1 MDAQKI
7 LLANCYG
14 LFTFFAAIIR
24 FFFHSSDLET
34 HRNFCLSPP
43 ELAMLPEEQSNSFPH
58 TMPSG
63 IFLPVF
69 SLYCYLSHSFLVVL
83 LSYFNEESRSW
94 SWLFLTL

>member
-1 MDAQKI
+1 MVCLHFSQQS
-7 LLANCYG
+7 
-14 LFTFFAAIIR
+14 FR
-24 FFFHSSDLET
+24 FFFHPSDLET